1 MSCECL
7 DPICLKVGVNP
18 CESTKLPINLEYGDY
33 ILEFGFGG
41 SSMNIE
47 IEVNEEFPN
56 VVIASG
62 RLNEDMT
69 YILRVWDKD
78 ANEYLSECYQ
88 LTTFLVRGV
97 SNNGGSDP
105 NPTPTPSDLD
115 NLEFTELTATPDY
128 GNNEITISAT
138 IIDNEGVPQTQ
149 STTFEVPLQ
158 HVAIDS
164 GEYVPN
170 GNGQRFPYVN
180 NYGEHREFFSAEPYD
195 RVATETDIKNYPVD
209 ADVVGRIVLLQ
220 GGGWFMLFDS
230 DPSSNY
236 DYVFQSSYDSNYW
249 WAEVT
254 FGNWA
259 SYMDNFVGTEIAL
272 RWKIASGTHSNN
284 TVPKVTATGELGSS
298 NISDSGTIVTIGGN
312 GLTVPNTTATGA
324 TTNGLIK
331 YNTTSN
337 EYRGVRSGVELKFL
351 QTGDVTMSRFVW
363 VNSATGTDTRTGL
376 SVYSGDRPFAT
387 LQAAVTACA
396 SGDTIVVM
404 NSTLTENVTIGQSK
418 GTTLKVILIS
428 TTFTGN
434 IENIRSIECMQNTI
448 FNGRPIFQGG
458 FVNPTFQGDKTCTW
472 NITSSSFIWIGS
484 SRCYIRGFGTIS
496 NLSSATARFIASSGV
511 SLIPA
516 DFNKDVTIVVE
527 DIALLSV
534 QNLGTL
540 GSGVLFRN
548 IDKITVSGTRAI
560 DIGSSSRAYFKN
572 CYNIECA
579 GRFILSQ
586 ADAYNYYTYFDDC
599 NVRGGAGNLF
609 DTSASGATGGL
620 ILKAKS
626 TNFYATGD
634 YVVSSNAGISGMFIQ
649 LNFCTIGCASATHA
663 INFTSS
669 GYPSLSITSC
679 YGNPPASHNLAPT
692 DVYVDYDEVTN
703 LQTNQMWN

>member
-128 GNNEITISAT
+128 DNNEITISAT

-149 STTFEVPLQ
+149 SDTIQVPLNIASLNDAERLPQ
-158 HVAIDS
+158 S
-164 GEYVPN
+164 
-170 GNGQRFPYVN
+170 NGQWMQFIDNAGVLHSV
-180 NYGEHREFFSAEPYD
+180 EILEPYAM
-195 RVATETDIKNYPVD
+195 VSTDDILADYVVD
-209 ADVVGRIVLLQ
+209 NDMVGRVVLWQ
-220 GGGWFMLFDS
+220 GKGWFQLFDS
-230 DPSSNY
+230 DPSL
-236 DYVFQSSYDSNYW
+236 DYIDVIQSSYDNNYW
-249 WAEVT
+249 WAEVSFMNEFLAFENIT
-254 FGNWA
+254 SN
-259 SYMDNFVGTEIAL
+259 ELAL

-284 TVPKVTATGELGSS
+284 TIPKVTATGELGSS

-312 GLTVPNTTATGA
+312 GLTIPNTTATGA

-331 YNTTSN
+331 YNTTAN

-363 VNSATGTDTRTGL
+363 VNSTNGTDTRTGL

-404 NSTLTENVTIGQSK
+404 NSTLTENVTIFQSK
-418 GTTLKVILIS
+418 GNTLKVILIS

-434 IENIRSIECMQNTI
+434 IENIRSIECMQNTT
-448 FNGRPIFQGG
+448 FNGRPIFQSG
-458 FVNPTFQGDKTCTW
+458 FVNPTFQGDKTCVW
-472 NITSSSFIWIGS
+472 NLTGSSMAWAGT
-484 SRCYIRGFGTIS
+484 SRCYIRGFGVVS
-496 NLSSATARFIASSGV
+496 NLSASSARFIAQSGV
-511 SLIPA
+511 SVTTA
-516 DFNKDVTIVVE
+516 DFNKDVNLVIE

-540 GSGVLFRN
+540 GNGVLFRN

-560 DIGSSSRAYFKN
+560 DTGANSRAYFKN

-579 GRFILSQ
+579 GRFILSV
-586 ADAYNYYTYFDDC
+586 ADGYNYYAYFDDC
-599 NVRGGAGNLF
+599 NVRGSAGNLF
-609 DTSASGATGGL
+609 DTSASDGTGGL

-634 YVVSSNAGISGMFIQ
+634 YVVSSNAGYAGLFIQ
-649 LNFCTIGCASATHA
+649 LNFCTLGCASATHA
-663 INFTSS
+663 INFTAG

-692 DVYVDYDEVTN
+692 DVYTDYVQVTN

>member
-18 CESTKLPINLEYGDY
+18 CEATKLPISLEYGNY

-47 IEVNEEFPN
+47 IEVNEEYPN

-69 YILRVWDKD
+69 YILRIWDKD

-97 SNNGGSDP
+97 SNNGGLDP
-105 NPTPTPSDLD
+105 SPTPIPSDLD
-115 NLEFTELTATPDY
+115 NLEFTELTATPDLD
-128 GNNEITISAT
+128 NNEITISAM

-149 STTFEVPLQ
+149 SDTFQVPLS
-158 HVAIDS
+158 VASLSDAERIDQS
-164 GEYVPN
+164 
-170 GNGQRFPYVN
+170 NGQWMQFIDNAGDSHQIIIEQPYPRIHMEDVI
-180 NYGEHREFFSAEPYD
+180 EDEPVSPD
-195 RVATETDIKNYPVD
+195 K
-209 ADVVGRIVLLQ
+209 VGRIYLWERQ
-220 GGGWFMLFDS
+220 GWFMLIDFN
-230 DPSSNY
+230 PSS
-236 DYVFQSSYDSNYW
+236 YVNALYYASNTSGYWWLAVDNSSWLKTLETYVQTTLPTKWGGSVTNGDIPMSQNNSTKVLQSSVMKQVS
-249 WAEVT
+249 
-254 FGNWA
+254 GN
-259 SYMDNFVGTEIAL
+259 I
-272 RWKIASGTHSNN
+272 
-284 TVPKVTATGELGSS
+284 
-298 NISDSGTIVTIGGN
+298 TIGGD
-312 GLTVPNTTATGA
+312 GLTIPNTTTTGA

-331 YNTTSN
+331 YNTTAN

-351 QTGDVTMSRFVW
+351 QTGDVTMNRFVW
-363 VNSATGTDTRTGL
+363 VNSATGTNTRTGL

-404 NSTLTENVTIGQSK
+404 NSTLTESVTIGQSK

-434 IENIRSIECMQNTI
+434 IENIRSIECMQNTT
-448 FNGRPIFQGG
+448 FNGRPIFQNG

-472 NITSSSFIWIGS
+472 NLTGSSMTWGGA

-496 NLSSATARFIASSGV
+496 NLSSSNARFISQTGQ
-511 SLIPA
+511 SLVPA

-540 GSGVLFRN
+540 SNGVLFRN

-560 DIGSSSRAYFKN
+560 DTGASSRAYFKN

-579 GRFILSQ
+579 GRFIYAL
-586 ADAYNYYTYFDDC
+586 ADSNNYYAYFDDC
-599 NVRGGAGNLF
+599 NVRGGTGNLF
-609 DTSASGATGGL
+609 DTSASGAAGGL

-634 YVVSSNAGISGMFIQ
+634 YVVSSNTGVSGMFIQ
-649 LNFCTIGCASATHA
+649 LNFCTLGCASATHA
-663 INFTSS
+663 INFTAG

-692 DVYVDYDEVTN
+692 DVYVDYDVVTN
-703 LQTNQMWN
+703 LQSNQMWN